1 MNKDMKMK
9 RLLSQ
14 YLSRKYDVIKMYFN
28 GLPAGPVVAEK
39 MERLTGLPAKWFR
52 RPNDYGVFPFH
63 FCLLNYD
70 EILLKLNELGY
81 WEDL

>member
-14 YLSRKYDVIKMYFN
+14 YLSRKYDVVRMYFN

-39 MERLTGLPAKWFR
+39 MEILTGLPAKWFR
-52 RPNDYGVFPFH
+52 RPGDYGVFPFH
-63 FCLLNYD
+63 YCLLNYD
-70 EILLKLNELGY
+70 DIVLKLNELGY
-81 WEDL
+81 WEN